1 MRMPGVARLLG
12 RYERGRRFW
21 RHVRVGGPD
30 EHWFWEGDLDA
41 EGRPSFAGA
50 PAAAYAYE
58 LARGSAPNGRAIEQR
73 CGEGRCVNPEH
84 LRPVPPVP

>member
-1 MRMPGVARLLG
+1 MPSS
-12 RYERGRRFW
+12 
-21 RHVRVGGPD
+21 GPLIIQAT
-30 EHWFWEGDLDA
+30 EKYAFH
-41 EGRPSFAGA
+41 AGPAMPTTMSGMSVIAASQSSA